1 MTMLYDDIDITT
13 ERGVYHPREDSKLLA
28 EAVEK
33 YAFGKALDLGTGTG
47 IQGIIAALKGCEVT
61 FADINA
67 YALSNARRNA
77 LQNNVKGTFVV
88 SDMFDNI
95 PGRFNTIMFN
105 PPYLELEEA
114 GGKNQDIA
122 GGFQG
127 RELIDR
133 FIREYASHVLKDHVV
148 LLLES
153 SVNKYEQDAEK
164 LHAEIVAKSHYFFE
178 DLAVLKFE

>member
-1 MTMLYDDIDITT
+1 MLYDNINIMA
-13 ERGVYHPREDSKLLA
+13 ERGVYRPREDSKLLA

-67 YALSNARRNA
+67 SAVANARRNA
-77 LQNNVKGTFVV
+77 LQNNVKGAFVV

-105 PPYLELEEA
+105 PPYLESEEA
-114 GGKNQDIA
+114 GGRELDVA

-133 FIREYASHVLKDHVV
+133 FIGEYTSHVLEDHVV

-153 SVNKYEQDAEK
+153 SANKYELDAER